1 MGMQVGDDEYVDK
14 IIIDV
19 CARKFILRS
28 SKGTSRKVDC
38 ETSEQF
44 MDVLEVVTNQ
54 ADPDLI
60 EYTDL
65 AIYENRQN

>member
-1 MGMQVGDDEYVDK
+1 MGIPVGDDEYVDK

-19 CARKFILRS
+19 CARKFLLRS
-28 SKGTSRKVDC
+28 SKGTSRKVEC
-38 ETSEQF
+38 ETTEQF

-54 ADPDLI
+54 ANPDLI

-65 AIYENRQN
+65 AIVDS

>member
-1 MGMQVGDDEYVDK
+1 MGIQVGDDEWVDK

-19 CARKFILRS
+19 CARKFKLLS
-28 SKGTSRKVDC
+28 SKGTSRKVEC
-38 ETSEQF
+38 ETTEQF

-65 AIYENRQN
+65 AIIDS

>member
-1 MGMQVGDDEYVDK
+1 MGMQVGDDEWVDK

-19 CARKFILRS
+19 CARKFILLS
-28 SKGTSRKVDC
+28 SKGNYRKVEC
-38 ETSEQF
+38 ETTEQF
-44 MDVLEVVTNQ
+44 MDVLEVITNQ

-65 AIYENRQN
+65 AIVDS

>member
-1 MGMQVGDDEYVDK
+1 MGMHVGDDEWVDK
-14 IIIDV
+14 IVIDV
-19 CARKFILRS
+19 CARKFVLHS
-28 SKGTSRKVDC
+28 SKGTRRKVEC

-44 MDVLEVVTNQ
+44 MSVLEVITNQ

-65 AIYENRQN
+65 AIVDS